1 MTDIV
6 RFFVSK
12 KGNLYLLFTWDGNAL
27 DAFKSGFFTDN
38 VSVEAVPKEESLTGE
53 SYLIV
58 KGTRKKNYILKIG
71 DGLLRS
77 LDWTAEQKTYK
88 GVPLRNYLYCK
99 VGYTIEL
106 GSKEKFEE
114 MISLSIK
121 DRRTFV
127 SLMRE
132 SRKHKLD
139 RLSCKQQGEGG

>member
-12 KGNLYLLFTWDGNAL
+12 KGNLYLLFTWNGNVL

-38 VSVEAVPKEESLTGE
+38 VSVEATPKEESLSGE
-53 SYLIV
+53 SYLVV
-58 KGTRKKNYILKIG
+58 KGTKKKNYILKIG

-114 MISLSIK
+114 MISLNIK

-127 SLMRE
+127 SLMKE
-132 SRKHKLD
+132 SRRHKLD
-139 RLSCKQQGEGG
+139 RLSCKQQGEDG

>member
-12 KGNLYLLFTWDGNAL
+12 KGNLYLLFTWDGNTL

-58 KGTRKKNYILKIG
+58 KGTKKKNYILKIG

-88 GVPLRNYLYCK
+88 GVPLENYLYK

-121 DRRTFV
+121 ARRTFV

-132 SRKHKLD
+132 SRKHKDD